1 MPPGTWLR
9 EEVQKMVEYN
19 PFSDE
24 VVKGDPLPIYK
35 QLRDEAPA
43 YFLEEFDTWALS
55 RFEDIWKASGDM
67 KNLTAAQGTTSAHL
81 LTKVQPVTPMINM
94 MDAPDHSRLRS
105 AFRKPFAA
113 PKVAELEPMIRRI
126 AIDCIDRA
134 LERGSMDV
142 LADLSSQVAVT
153 VACTISGLPPE
164 DGPML
169 NELVWRFFKR
179 EEGHAGMTEEGLAAM
194 GEMFA
199 YFIQKVDERRAG
211 QRKDDVLQTLMDFE
225 QDGQRLDDQALAS
238 HISMLIIGGSET
250 FPKTF
255 ASVLRRLW
263 EHPDQRQMCIDD
275 PSLIPDAYNEGLRY
289 DMPTQFLM
297 RLVKQPVEFAG
308 AKMSEGQP
316 IMFLYHSGNHDER
329 EFENADDFQILRRPP
344 RILSFGYGPHSCLGV
359 NVARLEG
366 RVCLEELLKRIP
378 DYEIDLEHSERLL
391 TEFVQ
396 GYWKLPIQFKM

>member
-1 MPPGTWLR
+1 
-9 EEVQKMVEYN
+9 MVHYN
-19 PFSDE
+19 PFSDD

-43 YFLEEFDTWALS
+43 YYLEEYDTWVLS

-81 LTKVQPVTPMINM
+81 LTRVQPVTPMINM
-94 MDAPDHSRLRS
+94 MDAPDHTRLRA

-113 PKVAELEPMIRRI
+113 PEVATMEPMIRGLVT
-126 AIDCIDRA
+126 DCLDRA
-134 LERGSMDV
+134 LEHGHMDV
-142 LADLSSQVAVT
+142 MADLSSQVAVA

-164 DGPML
+164 DGPFL
-169 NELVWRFFKR
+169 NDLVWRFFKR
-179 EEGHAGMTEEGLAAM
+179 EEGVTGMTDAGLAAM

-199 YFIQKVDERRAG
+199 YFHEKIAERRAG
-211 QRKDDVLQTLMDFE
+211 EPQEDVLQTLLDFE
-225 QDGQRLDDQALAS
+225 QDGQKLDEDALAS
-238 HISMLIIGGSET
+238 HLSMLIIGGSET

-255 ASVLRRLW
+255 ANIIRRLW
-263 EHPDQRQMCIDD
+263 ENPDQRQMCIED
-275 PSLIPDAYNEGLRY
+275 PSLIPDAYNEGLRF

-297 RLVKQPVEFAG
+297 RVVKRPVEFAG
-308 AKMSEGQP
+308 AKMTEGQP

-329 EFENADDFQILRRPP
+329 EFESPDDFQILRRPP
-344 RILSFGYGPHSCLGV
+344 RIMSFGYGPHSCLGI

-366 RVCLEELLKRIP
+366 KICLEELLKRIP
-378 DYEIDLEHSERLL
+378 DYEVDLDHSERLL

-396 GYWKLPIQFKM
+396 GYWTLPIQFNA

>member
-1 MPPGTWLR
+1 
-9 EEVQKMVEYN
+9 MVEYN

-24 VVKGDPLPIYK
+24 IIKGDPLPVYK
-35 QLRDEAPA
+35 RLRDEAPA
-43 YFLEEFDTWALS
+43 YYLEQYDTWALS

-67 KNLTAAQGTTSAHL
+67 KSLSAAKGTTSAHL

-94 MDAPDHSRLRS
+94 MDAPDHTRLRS

-113 PKVAELEPMIRRI
+113 PEVAKLEPLIRGIVRRCLDE
-126 AIDCIDRA
+126 AY
-134 LERGSMDV
+134 ERGRMDV

-164 DGPML
+164 DGPLL
-169 NELVWRFFKR
+169 NDLVWRFFKR
-179 EEGHAGMTEEGLAAM
+179 EEGHAGMTEDGLAAM

-199 YFIQKVDERRAG
+199 YFHEKITERRAG
-211 QRKDDVLQTLMDFE
+211 ERKDDVLQILLDFE
-225 QDGQRLDDQALAS
+225 QDGKKLDDEALAS
-238 HISMLIIGGSET
+238 HVSMLIIGGSET

-255 ASVLRRLW
+255 ASILRRLW
-263 EHPDQRQMCIDD
+263 EHPDQRRMCIDD
-275 PSLIPDAYNEGLRY
+275 PSLIPDAYNEGLRF

-297 RLVKQPVEFAG
+297 RTVKRPVEFAG
-308 AKMSEGQP
+308 AKMTEGQAV
-316 IMFLYHSGNHDER
+316 MFLYHSGNHDER
-329 EFENADDFQILRRPP
+329 EFDDPDEFRILRRPP

-366 RVCLEELLKRIP
+366 RICLEELLARIP
-378 DYEIDLEHSERLL
+378 DYEVDLDGSERLL

-396 GYWKLPIQFKM
+396 GYWKLPIVWQP

>member
-1 MPPGTWLR
+1 M
-9 EEVQKMVEYN
+9 VQYN

-24 VVKGDPLPIYK
+24 IIKGDPLPVYK

-43 YFLEEFDTWALS
+43 YYLEDYDTWALS

-94 MDAPDHSRLRS
+94 MDAPDHTRLRA
-105 AFRKPFAA
+105 AFRKNFAA
-113 PKVAELEPMIRRI
+113 PEVAKLEPMIRRI
-126 AIDCIDRA
+126 VTKCIDDA
-134 LERGSMDV
+134 LPRGEMDV
-142 LADLSSQVAVT
+142 LGDLSSQVAVT

-164 DGPML
+164 DGPL
-169 NELVWRFFKR
+169 LVDLVYRFFKR
-179 EEGHAGMTEEGLAAM
+179 EEGHDGMTEDGLAAM

-199 YFIQKVDERRAG
+199 YFHDKIAERRASG
-211 QRKDDVLQTLMDFE
+211 PKDDVLQRLLEFE
-225 QDGQRLDDQALAS
+225 QDGKKLDDEALAS
-238 HISMLIIGGSET
+238 HLSMLIIGGSET

-255 ASVLRRLW
+255 ASTLQRLW
-263 EHPDQRQMCIDD
+263 EHPDQRRMCVED
-275 PSLIPDAYNEGLRY
+275 PSLIPDAYNEGLRF

-297 RLVKQPVEFAG
+297 RVVKRPVEFAG
-308 AKMSEGQP
+308 AKMTEGQA

-329 EFENADDFQILRRPP
+329 EFENPDTFDILRRPP

-366 RVCLEELLKRIP
+366 KICLEELLRRIP
-378 DYEIDLEHSERLL
+378 EYEVDLAGSERLL

-396 GYWKLPIQFKM
+396 GYWKLPIKYSA